1 MLLGSFGVWKFSVY
15 PSSIALFFSGNMKKS
30 EIWMGLTI
38 TCWWFQPTPLKN
50 MSQLGWWTS
59 QLNGTS
65 FKIHVPNHQPDQF
78 YNPRKK
84 TQQPIQQPYG
94 LSTRKI
100 DWWTPLFLLLNF
112 RLRRGPST
120 NFLVKTRYE
129 KWVLDSKNR
138 QHQKMFPFFILNAMR
153 YFTLKPLTLW

>member
-1 MLLGSFGVWKFSVY
+1 MLLGSFAVWKFSVY

-84 TQQPIQQPYG
+84 NQQPIQQPYG

-100 DWWTPLFLLLNF
+100 DWWTLFFFCSWISVFDEANPPTSWLKPGMKNWWD
-112 RLRRGPST
+112 P
-120 NFLVKTRYE
+120 
-129 KWVLDSKNR
+129 KNR
-138 QHQKMFPFFILNAMR
+138 
-153 YFTLKPLTLW
+153 YPLVMSK